1 MHNKADKEM
10 QLYILQ
16 KDFQFDI
23 KQKMSLILL
32 EQGMYTEQQN
42 DGKFRA
48 MTVKNVCMSM
58 VDSQNR
64 GITFVDDDGRLRL
77 SVLKR
82 MMTTAFWNRLKN
94 CRMY

>member
-1 MHNKADKEM
+1 MRNLVHTKADKEM

-48 MTVKNVCMSM
+48 MTVKKCLHEHGGFPKQRNH
-58 VDSQNR
+58 
-64 GITFVDDDGRLRL
+64 I
-77 SVLKR
+77 
-82 MMTTAFWNRLKN
+82 
-94 CRMY
+94 CR

>member
-1 MHNKADKEM
+1 M

-48 MTVKNVCMSM
+48 MTVNYVCM
-58 VDSQNR
+58 
-64 GITFVDDDGRLRL
+64 G
-77 SVLKR
+77 
-82 MMTTAFWNRLKN
+82 
-94 CRMY
+94 